1 MPGNCFNASEASFPF
16 VLFRRCRR
24 VCPLRTNPFVEWN
37 KNSFFFLLKMIAM
50 RMPGLVRQRTH
61 IAFTFL
67 CEYYTTWR
75 GRPWTYDACYNVR
88 TRCRQFSS
96 KISLPDSS
104 LSLEREIYIRA
115 ASSVVPPRG
124 ALVKW
129 QKNSRIRHS
138 SQALLVSVTLTIR
151 SSVNQHLRVNKK
163 RLAVIWLRTL
173 FARLSAEAYMPDFS
187 LGIWYIC
194 IVNVD
199 KDSMSLSQ
207 YVVGL
212 SEYEK

>member
-104 LSLEREIYIRA
+104 LSLSRYIYSRCVIGRSPSWRSREMTKKLSHPSFL
-115 ASSVVPPRG
+115 SSSPREC
-124 ALVKW
+124 
-129 QKNSRIRHS
+129 
-138 SQALLVSVTLTIR
+138 
-151 SSVNQHLRVNKK
+151 HL
-163 RLAVIWLRTL
+163 
-173 FARLSAEAYMPDFS
+173 D
-187 LGIWYIC
+187 
-194 IVNVD
+194 
-199 KDSMSLSQ
+199 DSFLC
-207 YVVGL
+207 
-212 SEYEK
+212 